1 MPARLDPVADL
12 VGGNLQASDRRAR
25 LHNRLSGLLR
35 TGGLRA
41 LSVREYA
48 GRVADLPAAIEQRL
62 YLVPRRAEHGVSL
75 LGSVDRGS
83 QELRHGRW
91 LLVIAGVLLTLS
103 RDARADSAAQLY
115 LLNCWGC
122 HRANGEG
129 IKGSVPRIRG
139 FGGFFLH
146 LPEGRAYFASVP
158 GVANSSLSDAQAAQ
172 VLDWMLRSF
181 SRDQLPPGFTPY
193 APEEIKRYRLKPIT
207 EVVQTRKQLIER
219 LVARGVISRRAM
231 QDDSAFN
238 QPPSVSQP
246 ANGPPPA
253 R

>member
-1 MPARLDPVADL
+1 MPARLDPIADV
-12 VGGNLQASDRRAR
+12 VGGNLQASYRRAR
-25 LHNRLSGLLR
+25 LHNRVPGLLR

-41 LSVREYA
+41 LFVREHA
-48 GRVADLPAAIEQRL
+48 GRGADLPAAVEQRL
-62 YLVPRRAEHGVSL
+62 YLVPRRTEHGLSL
-75 LGSVDRGS
+75 LGSVDRRS

-103 RDARADSAAQLY
+103 RDSRADSAEQLY

-122 HRANGEG
+122 HRANAEG

-146 LPEGRAYFASVP
+146 LPEGRAYVASVP

-172 VLDWMLRSF
+172 VLDWMLWSF
-181 SRDQLPPGFTPY
+181 SRDQLPPSFTPY
-193 APEEIKRYRLKPIT
+193 AADEIKRYRLKRIT
-207 EVVQTRKQLIER
+207 EVVQTRKQLINR
-219 LVARGVISRRAM
+219 LVAQGVISRRAM

-238 QPPSVSQP
+238 QPPSASQP
-246 ANGPPPA
+246 ASAPPA